1 MTGIK
6 ENTGRDNANGESA
19 QDNAKTSGNTCGS
32 HGYTA
37 GCKVICK
44 YAGCEY
50 KGSYITERD
59 GKAVVKLPS
68 GYNIGVDY
76 SALTPTDEAGNAAPA
91 PKKIEQNES
100 LPKLSIIS
108 TGGTI
113 A

>member
-1 MTGIK
+1 MTGNTDNAK
-6 ENTGRDNANGESA
+6 ENTG
-19 QDNAKTSGNTCGS
+19 GS
-32 HGYTA
+32 RGYTA
-37 GCKVICK
+37 GCKVICR
-44 YAGCEY
+44 YAGSEY

-113 A
+113 AS

>member
-1 MTGIK
+1 MTD
-6 ENTGRDNANGESA
+6 T
-19 QDNAKTSGNTCGS
+19 DNAKENACGKSANSSGNSCGSGGS

-37 GCKVICK
+37 GCKVICR

-68 GYNIGVDY
+68 GYNIGADY